1 MSYKFEVESGNT
13 VKFPV
18 GGKYCDRDIEVTATG
33 GDVVPE
39 PTTISGINLHNTE
52 TDIPNTYLDVDNVIP
67 YGSWTTTDFIPVEEG
82 KFYLAYSTSRID
94 PRYCSKFNANKG
106 DAVALS
112 ALYAAINCTDKN
124 NIFLIFIAGHDGYLR
139 FSGRSGQINDL
150 EFYEVINFNW
160 EW

>member
-39 PTTISGINLHNTE
+39 PITISGIDLHDRE
-52 TDIPNTYLDVDNVIP
+52 TDIPNTYIRDATVYP
-67 YGSWTTTDFIPVEEG
+67 YNGWTTTDFIHVEEG
-82 KFYLAYSTSRID
+82 KFYLAYSTIKID
-94 PRYCSKFNANKG
+94 PTYCSQFNANKESITG
-106 DAVALS
+106 NRIAPS
-112 ALYAAINCTDKN
+112 TDKN
-124 NIFLIFIAGHDGYLR
+124 RPIIIAGDGGYFR
-139 FSGRSGQINDL
+139 YSGTNAQINAL

-160 EW
+160 NW

>member
-1 MSYKFEVESGNT
+1 MSYKFEVERGNT

-18 GGKYCDRDIEVTATG
+18 GGKYCDRDIVVTATG
-33 GDVVPE
+33 VNE
-39 PTTISGINLHNTE
+39 PATISGINLHNTE
-52 TDIPNTYLDVDNVIP
+52 TDIPNTYLEIDNVIP
-67 YGSWTTTDFIPVEEG
+67 WNGWTTTDFIPVEEG
-82 KFYLAYSTSRID
+82 KFYLAYSTGAID

-124 NIFLIFIAGHDGYLR
+124 NPIFIAGHDGYLR

-160 EW
+160 KEW

>member
-18 GGKYCDRDIEVTATG
+18 GGKYCDRDIVVTATG

-39 PTTISGINLHNTE
+39 PTTISGINLHDTE
-52 TDIPNTYLDVDNVIP
+52 TDIPNTYISGATVIP
-67 YGSWTTTDFIPVEEG
+67 YNGWTTTDFIPVEEG
-82 KFYLAYSTSRID
+82 KFYFAYSTSRID
-94 PRYCSKFNANKG
+94 PKYCSKFNANKG

-112 ALYAAINCTDKN
+112 ALYAVINCTDKN
-124 NIFLIFIAGHDGYLR
+124 RPIFITGHDGYLR
-139 FSGRSGQINDL
+139 FSGRNAQINNL

>member
-33 GDVVPE
+33 GGGVNE
-39 PTTISGINLHNTE
+39 PATISGVNLHNKE
-52 TDIPNTYLDVDNVIP
+52 TDIPNTYLSNGKITS
-67 YGSWTTTDFIPVEEG
+67 YNGWTSTDFIPVEDG
-82 KFYLAYSTSRID
+82 KFYIAYSTSEIN
-94 PRYCSKFNANKG
+94 PQYCNKFNANKG
-106 DAVALS
+106 GATTLRFTNS
-112 ALYAAINCTDKN
+112 TNKN
-124 NIFLIFIAGHDGYLR
+124 RPTIIAGDGGYFR
-139 FSGRSGQINDL
+139 FSGTDAQINDL

>member
-52 TDIPNTYLDVDNVIP
+52 TDIPNTYLEGDNVLP
-67 YGSWTTTDFIPVEEG
+67 WGGWTTTDFIPVEEG
-82 KFYLAYSTSRID
+82 KFYLAYSTSHID

-124 NIFLIFIAGHDGYLR
+124 NPIFTAGHDGYLR

>member
-18 GGKYCDRDIEVTATG
+18 GGKYCDRDIVVTATG

-39 PTTISGINLHNTE
+39 PTTISGINLHDTE
-52 TDIPNTYLDVDNVIP
+52 TDIPNTYILGATVIP
-67 YGSWTTTDFIPVEEG
+67 YNGWTTTDFIPVEED
-82 KFYLAYSTSRID
+82 KFYLAYSTSVID
-94 PRYCSKFNANKG
+94 ARYCSKFNANKEG
-106 DAVALS
+106 ASAFS

-124 NIFLIFIAGHDGYLR
+124 NLIFIAGHDGYLR
-139 FSGRSGQINDL
+139 FSGTNAQINNL

-160 EW
+160 EGW

>member
-18 GGKYCDRDIEVTATG
+18 GGKYCDRDIVVTATG

-52 TDIPNTYLDVDNVIP
+52 TDIPGTYLKDDEVLPWN
-67 YGSWTTTDFIPVEEG
+67 GWTTTDFIPVEEG

-112 ALYAAINCTDKN
+112 ALYVAINCTDN
-124 NIFLIFIAGHDGYLR
+124 NSLIFIAGHDGYLR
-139 FSGRSGQINDL
+139 FSGTDAQINNL